1 MQRRGIISCR
11 EPDRPQTPKRPKGVP
26 RKRPTHNDQR
36 PTISSARKPAI
47 RSPTS
52 DRRERP
58 LSESVPDQL
67 QRLVRPTC
75 RTRHLSRHTAKTYW
89 GWIKRFVVF
98 HDLQDPSRLN
108 AADVNAFLWHLAV
121 DRNVAASTQDQAKNA
136 VVFLDRDVLDIRLGD
151 FGDITKANRPKR
163 LPVVLS
169 RSEALTILALLDG
182 TAALACGLLYGSGLR
197 VDECVSLRIQDL
209 APASLTVNVR
219 RGKGAKDRVTILPVR
234 G

>member
-1 MQRRGIISCR
+1 
-11 EPDRPQTPKRPKGVP
+11 
-26 RKRPTHNDQR
+26 
-36 PTISSARKPAI
+36 
-47 RSPTS
+47 
-52 DRRERP
+52 
-58 LSESVPDQL
+58 VPDQL

-98 HDLQDPSRLN
+98 HDLQHPSRLN

-136 VVFLDRDVLDIRLGD
+136 VVFLDRDVLDI
-151 FGDITKANRPKR
+151 I
-163 LPVVLS
+163 LS
-169 RSEALTILALLDG
+169 LLDV
-182 TAALACGLLYGSGLR
+182 TAALACGLLYGAGLR